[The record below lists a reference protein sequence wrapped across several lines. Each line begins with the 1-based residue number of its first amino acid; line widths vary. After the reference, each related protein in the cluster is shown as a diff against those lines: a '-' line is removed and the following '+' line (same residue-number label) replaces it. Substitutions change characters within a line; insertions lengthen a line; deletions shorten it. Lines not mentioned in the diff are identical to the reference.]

1 MKDKKVIGIRCNI
14 TDEAHQILNKY
25 VEAKRK
31 RFGLKKDGKKYN
43 MPDAIQELILS
54 SNKYVRNTC
63 ELWESELKE
72 IEKEKA
78 EIVHRFSNGA

>member
-43 MPDAIQELILS
+43 MPDAIQEIILNSNPVVNEVIRQWERELIQI
-54 SNKYVRNTC
+54 
-63 ELWESELKE
+63 EKE
-72 IEKEKA
+72 IEQLK
-78 EIVHRFSNGA
+78 RW

>member
-1 MKDKKVIGIRCNI
+1 MKDKKTIGIRCNI

-43 MPDAIQELILS
+43 MPDAIQEIILN
-54 SNKYVRNTC
+54 SNPVVNEVIRQ
-63 ELWESELKE
+63 WESELKE
-72 IEKEKA
+72 IEKEKS
-78 EIVHRFSNGA
+78 EIVRRFSTGA